1 MTEERVFIFRD
12 LDNKKDYK
20 LSYRAM
26 IAMVF
31 AAEQFDIWYRNSE
44 MVNDHRVDRFMKVK
58 GEVVEM
64 YDINENLLS
73 SSHV

>member
-44 MVNDHRVDRFMKVK
+44 MVNGHRVDRFMKVK

-73 SSHV
+73 SSHI